1 MNTPRLAIDLSG
13 PMIRILVGNPGGHM
27 RWAEMPAPAGSMKG
41 GAVEDSSKVAQVLKQ
56 LVARAEVKE
65 TRAMIAA
72 SDSLASFRIMRFA
85 KDITEPKID
94 AFVRTH
100 LPADG
105 TRMGVQRHELTL
117 NGAERTVYAVAYD
130 RPKVEELAATVRL
143 AGLEPTVV
151 ELKSVCVAR
160 ATPVA
165 ACVVLDLDADP
176 FEVFLIDE
184 HLPRVCHAFKVDPES
199 PDGLANQ
206 IASGLRTVLS
216 YYRRQPAGAGYGPEV
231 PVLVT
236 NEHTMTMLT
245 AASVQELVGHPV
257 GAMPPLARVTTE
269 ISHGASLACIG
280 LLMRRR

>member
-1 MNTPRLAIDLSG
+1 MVTPRLAIDLSG
-13 PMIRILVGNPGGHM
+13 SMIRILVGNPGSPM
-27 RWAEMPAPAGSMKG
+27 RCAEMPAPAGSMRG
-41 GAVEDSSKVAQVLKQ
+41 GAVEDSSAVAEVLRQ

-72 SDSLASFRIMRFA
+72 SDSLASFRILRFA
-85 KDITEPKID
+85 KDITEAKID
-94 AFVRTH
+94 SIVRTQ

-105 TRMGVQRHELTL
+105 IRMGVQRHEVTV

-130 RPKVEELAATVRL
+130 RPKVQELGATVRL

-176 FEVFLIDE
+176 FEIFLIDG
-184 HLPRVCHAFKVDPES
+184 HLPRVCHAFKPDPKS
-199 PDGLANQ
+199 PDRLANQ

-216 YYRRQPAGAGYGPEV
+216 YYRRQTARANYGSEV

-236 NEHTMTMLT
+236 NERTMTVLT
-245 AASVQELVGHPV
+245 AATVQELVGHPV
-257 GAMPPLARVTTE
+257 VAMPPLPRVSTE
-269 ISHGASLACIG
+269 IAHGTYLACVG

>member
-1 MNTPRLAIDLSG
+1 
-13 PMIRILVGNPGGHM
+13 M
-27 RWAEMPAPAGSMKG
+27 RSAEAPAPSGSMRG
-41 GAVEDSSKVAQVLKQ
+41 GAVEDSGAVAKVLRQ

-72 SDSLASFRIMRFA
+72 SDSLASFRILRFA
-85 KDITEPKID
+85 KDMSEPKVES
-94 AFVRTH
+94 FVRTE

-105 TRMGVQRHELTL
+105 IRMGVQRHELTV

-130 RPKVEELAATVRL
+130 RPKVQELAATVRL

-151 ELKSVCVAR
+151 ELKSLCVAR

-176 FEVFLIDE
+176 FEVFLIDG
-184 HLPRVCHAFKVDPES
+184 HLPRVCHAFRVDPES
-199 PDGLANQ
+199 PGQLANQ
-206 IASGLRTVLS
+206 VASGLRTVLS
-216 YYRRQPAGAGYGPEV
+216 YYGRQPAGANYGSEV

-236 NEHTMTMLT
+236 NQHTMTMLT
-245 AASVQELVGHPV
+245 AAEVQELIGHPV
-257 GAMPPLARVTTE
+257 GAMPPLPRVSPE
-269 ISHGASLACIG
+269 IRHGTYLACVG